1 MHDIAWSSAAW
12 DGLPRGRSGPSWPK
26 SPMSSG
32 RVEDEPPRWQQPVQ
46 TFTTVSVLN
55 VRSIGMSRITFP
67 VESVTVP
74 RHCSWHSPSEIPR
87 RRQGGGLGSLQI
99 LSKTLRGE
107 QVEGVPRVR
116 NETTR
121 EMANATHLFRMSL
134 SLGRPYPG
142 QNDHAGADGDGAEA

>member
-1 MHDIAWSSAAW
+1 MIAWSSAAW

-55 VRSIGMSRITFP
+55 VRSLGMSRITFP

-74 RHCSWHSPSEIPR
+74 RHCSWHSPSEIPGV
-87 RRQGGGLGSLQI
+87 RQGGGLGLLQI
-99 LSKTLRGE
+99 LSRTLRGE
-107 QVEGVPRVR
+107 QVGGVLMWC
-116 NETTR
+116 NQTTR
-121 EMANATHLFRMSL
+121 KNATTRATCECNSNVRQKVVKRGSGVKSVFH
-134 SLGRPYPG
+134 
-142 QNDHAGADGDGAEA
+142 

>member
-1 MHDIAWSSAAW
+1 MVIGSMGWLTSWSEWTKLAEVTDVEWSSRRR
-12 DGLPRGRSGPSWPK
+12 GPR
-26 SPMSSG
+26 
-32 RVEDEPPRWQQPVQ
+32 RWQRPVQ

-107 QVEGVPRVR
+107 QVEGVPASRKQ
-116 NETTR
+116 TTR
-121 EMANATHLFRMSL
+121 EMANATHLSRMSL
-134 SLGRPYPG
+134 SPGRPYPG
-142 QNDHAGADGDGAEA
+142 QNDHAGADGDGGEA